1 MMPQVPVLKEPKM
14 IDFVLQEI
22 QVILATR
29 LTWLTYVFGKA
40 ERKVELKDN
49 KKIVF
54 PAVYT
59 GGKDYLKVFPDS
71 KIGSFCFFDVED
83 GQEIDMNRIN
93 AEIESKFSVVFF
105 FDFRKVYPSDWEER
119 SLQHVKQQVIEV
131 FRSSTFQFSQIRMN
145 KIFEH
150 APNIYK
156 NYTDKEIDN
165 QFTMRPFGGFRIEGI
180 IKYRETEGCTSMVL
194 PKGIGVMRIQSDFI
208 PS

>member
-1 MMPQVPVLKEPKM
+1 MSKENGNFTAA
-14 IDFVLQEI
+14 IE
-22 QVILATR
+22 
-29 LTWLTYVFGKA
+29 A
-40 ERKVELKDN
+40 E
-49 KKIVF
+49 F
-54 PAVYT
+54 
-59 GGKDYLKVFPDS
+59 
-71 KIGSFCFFDVED
+71 
-83 GQEIDMNRIN
+83 
-93 AEIESKFSVVFF
+93 IESI
-105 FDFRKVYPSDWEER
+105 Y
-119 SLQHVKQQVIEV
+119 VKQQVIEV